1 VLALSAQD
9 HSARIAGEPIPGWMG
24 AMTMKYPIPR
34 EQDWQALRVQRTV
47 TATVEVREDGGYS
60 LSDVK

>member
-1 VLALSAQD
+1 
-9 HSARIAGEPIPGWMG
+9 
-24 AMTMKYPIPR
+24 MTMKYPIPR
-34 EQDWQALRVQRTV
+34 EQDWQALRVQQTV